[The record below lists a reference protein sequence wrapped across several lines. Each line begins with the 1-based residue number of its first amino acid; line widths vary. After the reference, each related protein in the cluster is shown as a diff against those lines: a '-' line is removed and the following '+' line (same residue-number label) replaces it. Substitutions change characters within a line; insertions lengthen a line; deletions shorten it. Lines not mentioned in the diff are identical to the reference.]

1 MLTGIH
7 VPLITPFTETGEV
20 AAEVIE
26 KLACH
31 VLDQGASG
39 LVALGTTG
47 EVVALTPDERSRVIE
62 ICARVCADR
71 RVPLT
76 VGVTGNDTRSVAAAI
91 EELPAGVSAALLT
104 VPYFL
109 RPSERGVVAHF
120 EALAEETP
128 VPLVIYHIPYR
139 TGQAVSAATLR
150 QLGAHPMIAG
160 VKYAA
165 GGVDQDAIDLLG
177 DLPEGFEV
185 AGGDDAFV
193 SPMLALG
200 ASGGI
205 LASAHLAT
213 DRFVE
218 LAGAWRAGDVARART
233 LGSGL
238 ARLSAALFAE
248 PNPAVVKGVLHARGL
263 IPTPDVRLPLLPAT
277 PEAVS
282 RADAV
287 ARRIE
292 ASQADVVARP
302 VRPSQADVVAVHPGQ

>member
-7 VPLITPFTETGEV
+7 VPLVTPFTQEGEV
-20 AAEVIE
+20 AVEAID
-26 KLACH
+26 KLARH
-31 VLDQGASG
+31 VLDQGAAG

-47 EVVALTPDERSRVIE
+47 EVAALTPAERARVIE
-62 ICARVCADR
+62 VCVAVCAER
-71 RVPLT
+71 EVPLT
-76 VGVTGNDTRSVAAAI
+76 VGITGNDTRSTAAALK
-91 EELPAGVSAALLT
+91 ELPSGVSAALLT

-150 QLGAHPMIAG
+150 HLGGHPMIAA
-160 VKYAA
+160 VKYAT
-165 GGVDQDAIDLLG
+165 GGIDQDALDLLG

-185 AGGDDAFV
+185 LGGDDLFI

-200 ASGGI
+200 AAGGI

-218 LAGAWRAGDVARART
+218 LAAAWRAGDVARARA
-233 LGSGL
+233 LGHRL

-248 PNPAVVKGVLHARGL
+248 PNPTVIKGVLHARGL
-263 IPTPDVRLPLLPAT
+263 IPTPDVRLPLLPAGA
-277 PEAVS
+277 EAVS
-282 RADAV
+282 
-287 ARRIE
+287 
-292 ASQADVVARP
+292 QADLVT
-302 VRPSQADVVAVHPGQ
+302 VHPGQ